1 MATRRR
7 RNKKVS
13 AKETVQQKQEPVVIE
28 TPVEIVE
35 QPVAQQEAVVTEPV
49 KEEVVVTPVAEETT
63 QDSSKK
69 EKEYVIAKPMLF
81 TGDIKDL
88 IPDGMNNGLN
98 NPALEIPQQWQQQQN
113 IQQPQP
119 VQQTIAQVE
128 VQNPQAMGSEQK
140 AALEQS
146 IQAKKEEEAKMVKQD
161 QLDQINETK
170 IEKQE
175 AEQMEQVNKLEA
187 LIGAKIAEAGNAQQ
201 EEKSLK
207 DAFVEGAVI
216 GIGAGVGTVAGIY
229 VADKAIGAFE
239 EWRNT
244 KDAAEETSKLISG
257 LL

>member
-13 AKETVQQKQEPVVIE
+13 AKETVQQQEPVVIE
-28 TPVEIVE
+28 TPVEIAE
-35 QPVAQQEAVVTEPV
+35 QPVAQETVATEPV
-49 KEEVVVTPVAEETT
+49 KEEVVATPVAEETT

-98 NPALEIPQQWQQQQN
+98 NPALEIPQQWQQQN
-113 IQQPQP
+113 IQQQSPQP

-146 IQAKKEEEAKMVKQD
+146 IALKKEEQQMVKQE
-161 QLDQINETK
+161 QLDQVNENK

-175 AEQMEQVNKLEA
+175 VEQMEQLNKLEA
-187 LIGAKIAEAGNAQQ
+187 LISAKIAEAGNAQQ

-244 KDAAEETSKLISG
+244 KDAAEETSKLVAG

>member
-13 AKETVQQKQEPVVIE
+13 AKETVQQQEPVVIE

-35 QPVAQQEAVVTEPV
+35 QPVAQQETVATEPV
-49 KEEVVVTPVAEETT
+49 KEEVVATPVAEETT

-98 NPALEIPQQWQQQQN
+98 NPALEIPQQWQQQN

-146 IQAKKEEEAKMVKQD
+146 IALKKEEQQQMVKQD

>member
-13 AKETVQQKQEPVVIE
+13 AKETVQQQEPVVIE
-28 TPVEIVE
+28 TPVEVVVE
-35 QPVAQQEAVVTEPV
+35 QPVAQQETTVATEPV
-49 KEEVVVTPVAEETT
+49 KEEVVATPVAEETT

-98 NPALEIPQQWQQQQN
+98 NPALEIPQQWQQQN

-146 IQAKKEEEAKMVKQD
+146 IALKKEEQQMLKQD
-161 QLDQINETK
+161 KLDQINETK

>member
-13 AKETVQQKQEPVVIE
+13 AKETVQQQEPVVIE

-49 KEEVVVTPVAEETT
+49 KEETVVTPVTEETT

-98 NPALEIPQQWQQQQN
+98 NPALEIPQQWQQQN

>member
-13 AKETVQQKQEPVVIE
+13 AKETVQQQEPVVIE

-35 QPVAQQEAVVTEPV
+35 QPVAQQEAVVTEPI
-49 KEEVVVTPVAEETT
+49 KEEEVVTPVAEETT

-98 NPALEIPQQWQQQQN
+98 NPALEIPQQWQQQN

-146 IQAKKEEEAKMVKQD
+146 IALKKEEQQQMVKQD

-244 KDAAEETSKLISG
+244 KDAAEETSKLIAG

>member
-13 AKETVQQKQEPVVIE
+13 AKETVQQQEPIVIE

-35 QPVAQQEAVVTEPV
+35 QPVAQQETVATEPV
-49 KEEVVVTPVAEETT
+49 KEEVVATPVAEETT

-98 NPALEIPQQWQQQQN
+98 NPALEIPQQWQQQN

-146 IQAKKEEEAKMVKQD
+146 IALKKEEQQQMIKQD

>member
-13 AKETVQQKQEPVVIE
+13 AKETVQRQEAVVIE

-35 QPVAQQEAVVTEPV
+35 QPVAQQQETVATEPV
-49 KEEVVVTPVAEETT
+49 KEEVATTPVAEETT
-63 QDSSKK
+63 QDSSK
-69 EKEYVIAKPMLF
+69 EKGYVIAKPMLF

-98 NPALEIPQQWQQQQN
+98 NPALEIPQQWQQQN

-146 IQAKKEEEAKMVKQD
+146 IALKKEEQQMVKQD
-161 QLDQINETK
+161 QLDQLNETK

>member
-13 AKETVQQKQEPVVIE
+13 AKETVQQQEPVVIE

-49 KEEVVVTPVAEETT
+49 KEEVVTTPVTEETT

-98 NPALEIPQQWQQQQN
+98 NPALEIPQQWQQQN

-128 VQNPQAMGSEQK
+128 VQNPQTMGSEQK

-187 LIGAKIAEAGNAQQ
+187 LIGAKIAEAGNVQQ

>member
-13 AKETVQQKQEPVVIE
+13 AKETVQQQEPVVIE

-35 QPVAQQEAVVTEPV
+35 QPVAQQETVATEPV
-49 KEEVVVTPVAEETT
+49 KEEVVATPVAEETT
-63 QDSSKK
+63 QDSSK

-98 NPALEIPQQWQQQQN
+98 NPALEIPQQWQQQN

-244 KDAAEETSKLISG
+244 KDAAEETSKLIAG

>member
-13 AKETVQQKQEPVVIE
+13 AKETVQQQEPVVIE

-35 QPVAQQEAVVTEPV
+35 QPVAQQETTVATEPV
-49 KEEVVVTPVAEETT
+49 KEEVVTPVAEETT

-98 NPALEIPQQWQQQQN
+98 NPALEIPQQWQQQN

>member
-7 RNKKVS
+7 RNKKTS
-13 AKETVQQKQEPVVIE
+13 AKETVQQKQEPMVIE

-35 QPVAQQEAVVTEPV
+35 QPVAQQETVVTEPV
-49 KEEVVVTPVAEETT
+49 KEEVVTTPVVEETT
-63 QDSSKK
+63 QDSSKG
-69 EKEYVIAKPMLF
+69 YVIAKPMLF

-98 NPALEIPQQWQQQQN
+98 NPALEIPQFQQQN

-146 IQAKKEEEAKMVKQD
+146 IRAKKEEEAKMVKQE
-161 QLDQINETK
+161 QMDQINETK
-170 IEKQE
+170 MEQQE
-175 AEQMEQVNKLEA
+175 VNQMEQLNKLKA
-187 LIGAKIAEAGNAQQ
+187 LIGAKIAEAGNVQQ

>member
-13 AKETVQQKQEPVVIE
+13 AKETVQQQEPVVIE

-35 QPVAQQEAVVTEPV
+35 QPVAQQETVVTEPD
-49 KEEVVVTPVAEETT
+49 KEETVVTPVTEETT

-98 NPALEIPQQWQQQQN
+98 NPALEIPQQWQQQN

>member
-13 AKETVQQKQEPVVIE
+13 AKETVQQQEPVVIE

-35 QPVAQQEAVVTEPV
+35 QPVAQQEAVVTEPD
-49 KEEVVVTPVAEETT
+49 KEETVVTPVTEETT

-98 NPALEIPQQWQQQQN
+98 NPALEIPQQWQQQN

-146 IQAKKEEEAKMVKQD
+146 IALKKEEQQQMVKQD

-244 KDAAEETSKLISG
+244 KDTAEETSKLISG

>member
-13 AKETVQQKQEPVVIE
+13 AKETVQQQEPVVIE
-28 TPVEIVE
+28 TPVEVVVE
-35 QPVAQQEAVVTEPV
+35 QPVAQQEITVATEPV
-49 KEEVVVTPVAEETT
+49 KEEVVATPVAGETT
-63 QDSSKK
+63 QDSSK
-69 EKEYVIAKPMLF
+69 EKGYVIAKPMLF

-98 NPALEIPQQWQQQQN
+98 NPALEIPQFQQQN

-146 IQAKKEEEAKMVKQD
+146 IQAKKVEESKMIKQE
-161 QLDQINETK
+161 QLDQLNETK

-175 AEQMEQVNKLEA
+175 AEQMEQVNKLKA

-244 KDAAEETSKLISG
+244 KDAAEETSKLIAG

>member
-13 AKETVQQKQEPVVIE
+13 AKETVQQQEPVVIE
-28 TPVEIVE
+28 TPVELVVE
-35 QPVAQQEAVVTEPV
+35 QPVAQQETVVTEPV
-49 KEEVVVTPVAEETT
+49 KEETVVAPVSEETT

-98 NPALEIPQQWQQQQN
+98 NPALEIPQQWQQQQS

-119 VQQTIAQVE
+119 IQQTIAQVE

-161 QLDQINETK
+161 QLDKINETK

>member
-13 AKETVQQKQEPVVIE
+13 AKETVQQQEPVVIE

-35 QPVAQQEAVVTEPV
+35 QPVAQQEAVVTEPD
-49 KEEVVVTPVAEETT
+49 KEETVVTPVTEETT

-69 EKEYVIAKPMLF
+69 EEEYVIAKPMLF

-98 NPALEIPQQWQQQQN
+98 NPALEIPQQWQQQN

-146 IQAKKEEEAKMVKQD
+146 IALKKEEQQQMVKQD

>member
-13 AKETVQQKQEPVVIE
+13 AKETVQQQEPVVIE

-49 KEEVVVTPVAEETT
+49 KEETVTTPVAEETT

-98 NPALEIPQQWQQQQN
+98 NPALEIPQQWQQQN

-187 LIGAKIAEAGNAQQ
+187 LIGAKIAEAGNVQQ

-244 KDAAEETSKLISG
+244 KDTAEETSKLISG

>member
-13 AKETVQQKQEPVVIE
+13 AKETVQQQEPVVIE

-35 QPVAQQEAVVTEPV
+35 QPVAQETVVTEPV
-49 KEEVVVTPVAEETT
+49 KKEVVTTPVAEETT

-98 NPALEIPQQWQQQQN
+98 NPALEIPQQWQQQN

-128 VQNPQAMGSEQK
+128 VQNPQVMGSEQK

-146 IQAKKEEEAKMVKQD
+146 IQAKKEEESKMVKQE
-161 QLDQINETK
+161 QLDLVNENK

-239 EWRNT
+239 EWRNN
-244 KDAAEETSKLISG
+244 KDAAEETANLISG

>member
-13 AKETVQQKQEPVVIE
+13 AKETVQQQEPVVIE
-28 TPVEIVE
+28 TPVEVVVE
-35 QPVAQQEAVVTEPV
+35 QPVAQQETTVATEPV

-69 EKEYVIAKPMLF
+69 EYIIAKPMLF

-98 NPALEIPQQWQQQQN
+98 NPALEFPQFQQQN
-113 IQQPQP
+113 IQQSQP

-244 KDAAEETSKLISG
+244 KDAAEETSKLIAG

>member
-13 AKETVQQKQEPVVIE
+13 AKETVQQQEPVVIE

-35 QPVAQQEAVVTEPV
+35 QPVAQQETVVTEPV
-49 KEEVVVTPVAEETT
+49 KEETVVTPVAEETT

-88 IPDGMNNGLN
+88 IPDGMKNGLN

-146 IQAKKEEEAKMVKQD
+146 IALKKEQQQMVKQD

-244 KDAAEETSKLISG
+244 KDAAEETSKLIAG

>member
-13 AKETVQQKQEPVVIE
+13 AKETVQQQEPVVIE

-35 QPVAQQEAVVTEPV
+35 QPVAQQETTVATEPV
-49 KEEVVVTPVAEETT
+49 KEEVVATPVAEETT

-69 EKEYVIAKPMLF
+69 EKEYIIAKPMLF

-98 NPALEIPQQWQQQQN
+98 NPALEIPQQWQQQN

-146 IQAKKEEEAKMVKQD
+146 IALKKEEQQQMVKQD

-244 KDAAEETSKLISG
+244 KDAAEETSKLIAG

>member
-49 KEEVVVTPVAEETT
+49 KEEAVVTPVAEETT
-63 QDSSKK
+63 QDSSKDK
-69 EKEYVIAKPMLF
+69 GYVIAKPMLF

-98 NPALEIPQQWQQQQN
+98 NPALEIPQFQQQN

-146 IQAKKEEEAKMVKQD
+146 IALKKKEEQQMVKQEEMD
-161 QLDQINETK
+161 KINETK

>member
-13 AKETVQQKQEPVVIE
+13 AKETVQRQEAVVIE
-28 TPVEIVE
+28 TPVEIIE
-35 QPVAQQEAVVTEPV
+35 QPVAQQETVATEPV
-49 KEEVVVTPVAEETT
+49 KEEVVTPVAEETT
-63 QDSSKK
+63 QDSSKDK
-69 EKEYVIAKPMLF
+69 GYVIAKPMLF

-98 NPALEIPQQWQQQQN
+98 NPALEIPQFQQQN

-146 IQAKKEEEAKMVKQD
+146 IQAKKEEESKMVKQE
-161 QLDQINETK
+161 QLDRVNETK

-244 KDAAEETSKLISG
+244 KDAAEETSKLIAG

>member
-13 AKETVQQKQEPVVIE
+13 AKETVQQQEPVVIE
-28 TPVEIVE
+28 TPVEVVVE
-35 QPVAQQEAVVTEPV
+35 QPVAQQETVVTEPV
-49 KEEVVVTPVAEETT
+49 KEEVVTTPVAEETT
-63 QDSSKK
+63 QDSSNK

-98 NPALEIPQQWQQQQN
+98 NPALEIPQQWQQQN

>member
-13 AKETVQQKQEPVVIE
+13 AKETVQQQEPVVIE

-35 QPVAQQEAVVTEPV
+35 QPVAQQEAVVTEPD
-49 KEEVVVTPVAEETT
+49 KEETVVTPVTEETT

-98 NPALEIPQQWQQQQN
+98 NPALEIPQQWQQQN

-146 IQAKKEEEAKMVKQD
+146 IALKKEEQQQMVKQD

>member
-13 AKETVQQKQEPVVIE
+13 AKETVQQQEPVVIE

-49 KEEVVVTPVAEETT
+49 KEETVVTPVAEETT

-98 NPALEIPQQWQQQQN
+98 NPALEIPQQWQQQN

-146 IQAKKEEEAKMVKQD
+146 IALQKKEEQNMVKQE
-161 QLDQINETK
+161 QLDRVNEVK
-170 IEKQE
+170 
-175 AEQMEQVNKLEA
+175 MEQQEVNEMNEVSKLEA
-187 LIGAKIAEAGNAQQ
+187 LIGAKIAEAGKVEQ

-244 KDAAEETSKLISG
+244 KDAAEETSKLVAG

>member
-13 AKETVQQKQEPVVIE
+13 AKETVQQQEPVVIE
-28 TPVEIVE
+28 TPVEVVVE
-35 QPVAQQEAVVTEPV
+35 QPVAQQETVVTEPV
-49 KEEVVVTPVAEETT
+49 KEEVVTTPVAEETT

-98 NPALEIPQQWQQQQN
+98 NPALEIPQQWQQQN

>member
-13 AKETVQQKQEPVVIE
+13 AKETVQRQEAVVIE

-35 QPVAQQEAVVTEPV
+35 QPVAQQETVVTEPV
-49 KEEVVVTPVAEETT
+49 KEEVVATPVAEETT

-98 NPALEIPQQWQQQQN
+98 NPALEIPQQWQQQN

>member
-13 AKETVQQKQEPVVIE
+13 AKETVQQQEPVVIE
-28 TPVEIVE
+28 TPVEVVVE
-35 QPVAQQEAVVTEPV
+35 QPVAQQETTVATEPV
-49 KEEVVVTPVAEETT
+49 KEEVVATPVAEETT

-98 NPALEIPQQWQQQQN
+98 NPALEIPQFQQQN
-113 IQQPQP
+113 IQQQPQP

-146 IQAKKEEEAKMVKQD
+146 IALKKEEQQQMIKQE
-161 QLDQINETK
+161 QLDQLNETK

-207 DAFVEGAVI
+207 DAFVEGTVI

-244 KDAAEETSKLISG
+244 KDAAEETSKLIAG

>member
-13 AKETVQQKQEPVVIE
+13 AKETVQQQEPVVIE
-28 TPVEIVE
+28 TPVEVVVE

-49 KEEVVVTPVAEETT
+49 KEETVVTPVTEETT
-63 QDSSKK
+63 QDSSNK

-98 NPALEIPQQWQQQQN
+98 NPALEIPQQWQQQN

-119 VQQTIAQVE
+119 IQQTIAQVE

>member
-13 AKETVQQKQEPVVIE
+13 AKETVQRQEAVVIE

-35 QPVAQQEAVVTEPV
+35 QPVAQQETVVTEPV
-49 KEEVVVTPVAEETT
+49 KEEVVATPVAEETT

-98 NPALEIPQQWQQQQN
+98 NPALEIPQQWQQQN

-128 VQNPQAMGSEQK
+128 VQNPQVMGSEQK

-244 KDAAEETSKLISG
+244 KDAAEETSKLIAG

>member
-13 AKETVQQKQEPVVIE
+13 AKETVQRQEAVVIE

-35 QPVAQQEAVVTEPV
+35 QPVAQQQETVATEPV
-49 KEEVVVTPVAEETT
+49 KEEVVATPVAEETT
-63 QDSSKK
+63 QDSSKG
-69 EKEYVIAKPMLF
+69 YVIAKPMLF

-98 NPALEIPQQWQQQQN
+98 NPALEIPQQWQQQNTQ
-113 IQQPQP
+113 QQPQP
-119 VQQTIAQVE
+119 MQQTIAQVE

-146 IQAKKEEEAKMVKQD
+146 IALKKEEQQMVKQD
-161 QLDQINETK
+161 QLDQLNETK

-244 KDAAEETSKLISG
+244 KDAAEETSKLVAG

>member
-13 AKETVQQKQEPVVIE
+13 AKETVQQQEPVVIE

-35 QPVAQQEAVVTEPV
+35 QPVAQETVVTEPV
-49 KEEVVVTPVAEETT
+49 KEEAVTTPVAEETT

-98 NPALEIPQQWQQQQN
+98 NPALEIPQQWQQQN

-119 VQQTIAQVE
+119 VQQTIAQVD

-146 IQAKKEEEAKMVKQD
+146 IQAKKEEEAKMVKQE
-161 QLDQINETK
+161 QLDLVNENK

-239 EWRNT
+239 EWRNN
-244 KDAAEETSKLISG
+244 KDAAEETANLISG

>member
-13 AKETVQQKQEPVVIE
+13 AKETVQQQEPVVIE

-35 QPVAQQEAVVTEPV
+35 QPVAHQETTVATEPV
-49 KEEVVVTPVAEETT
+49 KEEVVTTPVAEETT
-63 QDSSKK
+63 QDSSKDK
-69 EKEYVIAKPMLF
+69 GYAIAKPMLF

-98 NPALEIPQQWQQQQN
+98 NPALEFSQFQQQN

-146 IQAKKEEEAKMVKQD
+146 IALKKEEQQQMVKQD
-161 QLDQINETK
+161 KLDQINETK

-244 KDAAEETSKLISG
+244 KDAAEETSKLIAG

>member
-1 MATRRR
+1 MATHRR

-13 AKETVQQKQEPVVIE
+13 AKETVQQQEPVVIE
-28 TPVEIVE
+28 TPVEVVVE
-35 QPVAQQEAVVTEPV
+35 QPVAQQEPVVTEV
-49 KEEVVVTPVAEETT
+49 KEEVVATPVAEETT

-98 NPALEIPQQWQQQQN
+98 NPALEIPQQWQQQN
-113 IQQPQP
+113 IQQQPQP

-175 AEQMEQVNKLEA
+175 AEQVNKLEA

-244 KDAAEETSKLISG
+244 KDAAEETSKLISD

>member
-13 AKETVQQKQEPVVIE
+13 AKETVQQQEPVVIE
-28 TPVEIVE
+28 TPVEVVVE
-35 QPVAQQEAVVTEPV
+35 QPVAQQQETVATEPV
-49 KEEVVVTPVAEETT
+49 KEEVVAPVAEETT
-63 QDSSKK
+63 QDSSK
-69 EKEYVIAKPMLF
+69 EKGYVIAKPMLF

-98 NPALEIPQQWQQQQN
+98 NPALEIPQQWQQQN

-146 IQAKKEEEAKMVKQD
+146 IQAKKEEEAKMVKQE
-161 QLDQINETK
+161 QLDQLNETK

-244 KDAAEETSKLISG
+244 KDAAEETSKLVAG

>member
-13 AKETVQQKQEPVVIE
+13 AKETVQQQEPVVIE

-35 QPVAQQEAVVTEPV
+35 HPVAQQEAVVTEPV
-49 KEEVVVTPVAEETT
+49 NEEVVTTPIAEETT

-98 NPALEIPQQWQQQQN
+98 NPALEIPQQWQQQN

>member
-13 AKETVQQKQEPVVIE
+13 EKETVQQKQEPVVIE

-49 KEEVVVTPVAEETT
+49 KEETVVTPVAEETT
-63 QDSSKK
+63 QDSSKDK
-69 EKEYVIAKPMLF
+69 GYVIAKPMLF

-98 NPALEIPQQWQQQQN
+98 NPALEIPQQWQQQN

-175 AEQMEQVNKLEA
+175 AEQMEQVNKLES

>member
-13 AKETVQQKQEPVVIE
+13 AKETVQQQEPVVIE
-28 TPVEIVE
+28 TPVEILE
-35 QPVAQQEAVVTEPV
+35 QPVAQQETVVTEPV
-49 KEEVVVTPVAEETT
+49 KEEVVTPVAEETT

-69 EKEYVIAKPMLF
+69 EKGYVIAKPMLF

-98 NPALEIPQQWQQQQN
+98 NPALEIPQQWQQQN

-244 KDAAEETSKLISG
+244 KDAAEETSKLIAG

>member
-13 AKETVQQKQEPVVIE
+13 TKETVQQQEPVVIE

-49 KEEVVVTPVAEETT
+49 KEETVVTPVAEETT
-63 QDSSKK
+63 QDSSKDK
-69 EKEYVIAKPMLF
+69 GYVIAKPMLF

-98 NPALEIPQQWQQQQN
+98 NPALEIPQFQQQN

-146 IQAKKEEEAKMVKQD
+146 IALQKKEEQQMVKQE
-161 QLDQINETK
+161 QLDKVNEDK

-175 AEQMEQVNKLEA
+175 VEQMEQVNKLEA

-244 KDAAEETSKLISG
+244 KDAAEETSKLIAG